1 MYIALYILCI
11 YYLCYCKIYFR
22 GLMDT
27 SSALSMLTPL
37 PILIVQGSMS
47 PLPPPIISQSYSG
60 NILGTYLKR
69 ETSVELSFDIFNNKH
84 KAVESFLSNAIAKP
98 FLPQNFEC
106 TLWLILVKTKWRFR
120 IISYF
125 GIVWCTLKKILYL
138 LC

>member
-1 MYIALYILCI
+1 MIIKIPSTLDINKHACNTSHCTIVHRSLYIVYL
-11 YYLCYCKIYFR
+11 LCYYKIYFR

-84 KAVESFLSNAIAKP
+84 KAVQVFFVLM
-98 FLPQNFEC
+98 QNHSSHREFEC
-106 TLWLILVKTKWRFR
+106 T
-120 IISYF
+120 
-125 GIVWCTLKKILYL
+125 TLF
-138 LC
+138 

>member
-1 MYIALYILCI
+1 MHVIHLIVHRSLYIVYL
-11 YYLCYCKIYFR
+11 LCYYKIYFR

-69 ETSVELSFDIFNNKH
+69 ETSVELSFDIFLTTNTKLC
-84 KAVESFLSNAIAKP
+84 KSFLSWCKTIPATE
-98 FLPQNFEC
+98 FEC
-106 TLWLILVKTKWRFR
+106 TTLADPFLKKNGGSGSVIT
-120 IISYF
+120 YF
-125 GIVWCTLKKILYL
+125 GIVY
-138 LC
+138 